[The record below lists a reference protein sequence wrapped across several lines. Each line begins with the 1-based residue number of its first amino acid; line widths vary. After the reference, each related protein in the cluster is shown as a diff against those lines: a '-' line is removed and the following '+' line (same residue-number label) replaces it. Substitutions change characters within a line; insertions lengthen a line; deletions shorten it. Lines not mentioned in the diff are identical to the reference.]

1 MAISKSTILTIL
13 VYAAI
18 LALVSFALEW
28 LQFQFF
34 LKSYPVE
41 TYVILIA
48 AAFTLLGIWLGTRL
62 TSRKRAPGFER
73 NEAAMKS
80 LGISKREIEVLEAL
94 FQAGSMENH
103 AGAPSSDGQIRPWR
117 QRCGRF
123 IAFFIF
129 STSHISFRS
138 RKRDRQTV

>member
-18 LALVSFALEW
+18 LALAAFALEW

-94 FQAGSMENH
+94 AL
-103 AGAPSSDGQIRPWR
+103 GQSNKEIARALKISPNTVKTHVAKLYEKLDASGRVSAIREAR
-117 QRCGRF
+117 ALYL
-123 IAFFIF
+123 IA
-129 STSHISFRS
+129 
-138 RKRDRQTV
+138 

>member
-13 VYAAI
+13 VYGAI
-18 LALVSFALEW
+18 LALAAFAVEW

-48 AAFTLLGIWLGTRL
+48 AASTLLGIWLGTRL

-94 FQAGSMENH
+94 AL
-103 AGAPSSDGQIRPWR
+103 GQSNKQIARALKISPNTVKTHVAKLYEKLDASGRVSAIREAR
-117 QRCGRF
+117 ALYL
-123 IAFFIF
+123 IA
-129 STSHISFRS
+129 
-138 RKRDRQTV
+138 